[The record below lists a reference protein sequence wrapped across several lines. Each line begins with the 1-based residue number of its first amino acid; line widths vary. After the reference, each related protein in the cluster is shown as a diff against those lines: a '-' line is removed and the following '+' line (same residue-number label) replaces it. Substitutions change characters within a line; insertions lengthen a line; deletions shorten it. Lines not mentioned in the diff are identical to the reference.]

1 MSELFTLSA
10 QTKEVLEAILF
21 AAGHPLTY
29 EKIAQVFE
37 VSPGEAKSMVEEYA
51 EEYNNGKVTRGL
63 LLLTFDDCCQLCTK
77 EDYIREIRIALGI
90 RRGGN
95 LSASS
100 LETLSIIAYNQ
111 PVTRAYVD
119 MVRGVDS
126 SYAVNSLI
134 ERGLIES
141 KSRLDA
147 PGRPM
152 LYTTTAAFLRC
163 FGLQSLEDLPKLNES
178 DVSLLNSL
186 KEMGGEKTEDTEAS
200 EAPTAE

>member
-1 MSELFTLSA
+1 MSDSLLISE
-10 QTKEVLEAILF
+10 QTKEVLEAVLF

-29 EKIAQVFE
+29 EKLASVFE
-37 VSPGEAKSMVEEYA
+37 VSPSEAKGMVKEYA
-51 EEYNNGKVTRGL
+51 EEYNNGSVTRGL
-63 LLLTFDDCCQLCTK
+63 MLLVFDDCCQLCTK

-111 PVTRAYVD
+111 PVTRAYID
-119 MVRGVDS
+119 TVRGVDS
-126 SYAVNSLI
+126 SYAVNSLA

-163 FGLQSLEDLPKLNES
+163 FGLSSLDDLPKLSES
-178 DVSLLNSL
+178 DVSLLDSL
-186 KEMGGEKTEDTEAS
+186 KEIGGEKVDAS
-200 EAPTAE
+200 ENDAVTE